1 MKVILVIE
9 HNNNNNNNCKSM
21 LLDMWCKSTPNSQ
34 FTCVEITKI
43 T

>member
-9 HNNNNNNNCKSM
+9 HNNNNNCKSM
-21 LLDMWCKSTPNSQ
+21 LLDMWCKSTPNSL
-34 FTCVEITKI
+34 FNCVEITKI